1 MRRHRIGRLGASDIP
16 PTPYSLATDLMDR
29 DLRTGQAAI
38 RPALCLLAATFFL
51 AGCGDD
57 ELPTGVTAGNLVLSS
72 QSVTFE
78 GDAGSTG
85 PGAVGIEI
93 TSDGDAV
100 SGLSTRIQY
109 ADDSPT
115 GWVAASLD
123 AGTTPAT
130 LSVTVSTPTLAW
142 GGYTAAV
149 LVDADDAGN
158 GSQAVLISVQL
169 DCPEASAGSMT
180 VCGRIRDTE
189 TGAIAGA
196 AASVV
201 AYDALAYAGDP
212 DGATPL
218 ATGVTDPSGRFRFL
232 DVPTPSM
239 GDLLMVVD
247 DAAGGSDQLALTG
260 RSIPAAAGTRTIG
273 TTLYATLN
281 DTDLAWT
288 TSAGDPFGTGTFGS
302 EGAVLSL
309 FHDDEDPVPG
319 VEVTVDGSPA
329 ASYYFSGTD
338 PDLRS
343 TVDPDA
349 TATGLNGAALTVGAG
364 TGSYSGSGGEPSGT
378 SWSASTA
385 GDVSGLIWVVPQ
397 SPVQ

>member
-1 MRRHRIGRLGASDIP
+1 M
-16 PTPYSLATDLMDR
+16 Y
-29 DLRTGQAAI
+29 
-38 RPALCLLAATFFL
+38 LLAATLFL

-57 ELPTGVTAGNLVLSS
+57 ELPTAVVTGNLALSS
-72 QSVTFE
+72 KSVTFE

-85 PGAVGIEI
+85 PGAANIEL
-93 TSDGDAV
+93 TSDGDPV
-100 SGLSTRIQY
+100 SGLSARIQY
-109 ADDSPT
+109 AEDSPT
-115 GWVAASLD
+115 GWVDASLD
-123 AGTTPAT
+123 AQTTPAT

-158 GSQAVLISVQL
+158 GSQAVLISVRL
-169 DCPEASAGSMT
+169 DCPVASAGSMT
-180 VCGRIRDTE
+180 VCGRILDTQ
-189 TGAIAGA
+189 TGAIAGTS
-196 AASVV
+196 ASVV
-201 AYDALAYAGDP
+201 AYDALSYAGDP
-212 DGATPL
+212 GGATRL
-218 ATGVTDPSGRFRFL
+218 ATGVTDASGRFRFL
-232 DVPTPSM
+232 DVPTPSL

-247 DAAGGSDQLALTG
+247 DAAGGSDELALTG
-260 RSIPAAAGTRTIG
+260 RSIPAVAGTRTIG
-273 TTLYATLN
+273 TTIYATTN

-309 FHDDEDPVPG
+309 FHDGEDPALG

-329 ASYYFSGTD
+329 VSQYFSDTD
-338 PDLRS
+338 PDLRF
-343 TVDPDA
+343 TVDAGA

-385 GDVSGLIWVVPQ
+385 GDVPGLIWVVPQ
-397 SPVQ
+397 SPVQP